1 MLSLGSFHLSNI
13 DGYFENLKDIQRI
26 KYLHFALGKYQYQFP
41 KFEYLFGHAYFLN
54 TMFLIYSLFVIEIT
68 KKIDDNKISDDN
80 NAKNKNDNQN
90 QILIENNGN
99 DSNLKECLISDHTS
113 SAFNDVFHN
122 KRTSSINDEDE
133 DEDDKI
139 KNDYINSKV
148 NTNRI
153 FSEDNNLEDIY
164 EENVSEVNDNSLLF
178 LKLLLKNFFYI

>member
-1 MLSLGSFHLSNI
+1 
-13 DGYFENLKDIQRI
+13 
-26 KYLHFALGKYQYQFP
+26 
-41 KFEYLFGHAYFLN
+41 
-54 TMFLIYSLFVIEIT
+54 MFLIYSLFVIEIT

-178 LKLLLKNFFYI
+178 LKLLLKNFFFTFR